1 MKLPNYAFTDNISR
15 NSCKRTGHSLSNDM
29 FDVRRYYVILVIVG
43 ICLIVVLLK
52 FTSRGR
58 ASLLSVARRAIL
70 PYINRNQHAAEQI
83 RTNQLSVAQFHNA
96 AGEEGS
102 RNPTEGNEQQTRGT
116 GDLAMRQDAQEHYIC
131 ISDSRKNLHFFSCFF
146 SPLASIANL
155 WPGLFVSHFSP
166 RQTYEQFSQC
176 SKRAGDWIRMPKID
190 WV

>member
-1 MKLPNYAFTDNISR
+1 M
-15 NSCKRTGHSLSNDM
+15 
-29 FDVRRYYVILVIVG
+29 ILIIVG

-102 RNPTEGNEQQTRGT
+102 RNPTEGNEPG
-116 GDLAMRQDAQEHYIC
+116 GVLPYMGYIGMC
-131 ISDSRKNLHFFSCFF
+131 GPKGYGFSAVLVINRV
-146 SPLASIANL
+146 SIIAILPPLWS
-155 WPGLFVSHFSP
+155 
-166 RQTYEQFSQC
+166 
-176 SKRAGDWIRMPKID
+176 
-190 WV
+190 